1 MDTIYLNLEQKQQV
15 QDEKITLGQVAD
27 ILCADQAVA
36 TRVRAIPVAHFSGQK
51 KQRSTLDI
59 TTIISKIQELYSSA
73 QIVCTGETSM
83 IIEYVPIKVQQ
94 INNNKVL
101 NAVKVL
107 VVCLVLFFGAAF
119 TIITFNNDVSAAD
132 AFSKVYEALTGES
145 SDNFTVLE
153 ISYAI
158 GLPLGIMIF
167 FNHFSGH
174 RLTTDPTP
182 IEVAMES
189 YEYDVNDALMTLEKG
204 KETQAND
211 TGSSGNNRT

>member
-94 INNNKVL
+94 I
-101 NAVKVL
+101 
-107 VVCLVLFFGAAF
+107 
-119 TIITFNNDVSAAD
+119 ITFNNDVSAAD

-189 YEYDVNDALMTLEKG
+189 YEYDVNDALMTLEKR
-204 KETQAND
+204 KETHAND